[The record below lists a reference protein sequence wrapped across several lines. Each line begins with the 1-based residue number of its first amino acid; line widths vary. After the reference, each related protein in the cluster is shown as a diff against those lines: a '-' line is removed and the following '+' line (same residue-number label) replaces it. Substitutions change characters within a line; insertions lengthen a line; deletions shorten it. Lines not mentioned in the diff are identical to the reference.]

1 LKNESRIYLFFNTFF
16 NIIFYFKCYLQKTSE
31 EIRNKKEINQSNG
44 IDKIKQERRN
54 ENLFK
59 PYADGFKNA
68 KWMFLLLFILVI
80 LRDFIFK
87 KYFEI

>member
-1 LKNESRIYLFFNTFF
+1 MKAESIYFSILFLILSFISNVIYKKLTKK
-16 NIIFYFKCYLQKTSE
+16 YE
-31 EIRNKKEINQSNG
+31 RNKKEINQSNG
-44 IDKIKQERRN
+44 IDKIKQERIN

-59 PYADGFKNA
+59 PYADSFKNA